1 LEINSMKLLII
12 FSILFVFL
20 LIPIQN
26 SFSELE
32 ISTNTQVYSP
42 EHTLQVYGTGLP
54 GENLILRLFAP
65 DESITKFDQIQTD
78 SDGNFNHQLLT
89 WPVPSS
95 GVPFGTY
102 TVEVL
107 STEQNGLSKK
117 IDIKFSS
124 TTELISVAIEK
135 QIDTIVFAPE
145 SGALHQSFR
154 VFIQTT
160 RDGLNIGNNPVTL
173 LGNSMIHLPDGSS
186 LSLKHYFKTLYAGV
200 YYFDFTPQQQGTH
213 IFQISV
219 FSDGVT
225 SKGFAATHVLS
236 QNLGGINKQIIK
248 LNSILDDT
256 SDELNT
262 LKSEIN
268 GFDKTLL
275 MASDKIDSSTG
286 SIAISVDSISEAS
299 SQLNSLLF
307 PIIASIGIIVAL
319 QITIIARRR

>member
-1 LEINSMKLLII
+1 MKLLII

>member
-1 LEINSMKLLII
+1 MKSIVL

-20 LIPIQN
+20 LFPIQD

-32 ISTNTQVYSP
+32 LSTNSKVYSP

-65 DESITKFDQIQTD
+65 DESITKFEQIQTN
-78 SDGNFNHQLLT
+78 SDGTFNHQLLT
-89 WPVPSS
+89 WPQPSS
-95 GVPFGTY
+95 SVPYGTY
-102 TVEVL
+102 VVEVL

-124 TTELISVAIEK
+124 TTELMSVAVER
-135 QIDTIVFAPE
+135 QIDTVVFAPE
-145 SGALHQSFR
+145 TGALDQSFR

-160 RDGLNIGNNPVTL
+160 RDGLNIGNDPISL

-186 LSLKHYFKTLYAGV
+186 LSLKNYFKTLYAGV
-200 YYFDFTPQQQGTH
+200 YYFDFTPNQEGTH
-213 IFQISV
+213 VFQISV
-219 FSDGVT
+219 FNEGVT

-248 LNSILDDT
+248 LNSILDET
-256 SDELNT
+256 SDELNI
-262 LKSEIN
+262 LKSEIS
-268 GFDKTLL
+268 GFDNTLL
-275 MASDKIDSSTG
+275 TASKKIDESTG
-286 SIAISVDSISEAS
+286 TIANSVESISEAS

-307 PIIASIGIIVAL
+307 PIIASIGLIVAL

>member
-1 LEINSMKLLII
+1 MKLLII

-124 TTELISVAIEK
+124 TTELISVAIER
-135 QIDTIVFAPE
+135 QIDTVVFAPE
-145 SGALHQSFR
+145 TGALNQSFR

-160 RDGLNIGNNPVTL
+160 RDGLNIGNDPITL

-186 LSLKHYFKTLYAGV
+186 MNLKNSFKTLYAGV
-200 YYFDFTPQQQGTH
+200 YYFDFTPRQQGTH
-213 IFQISV
+213 VFQISV
-219 FSDGVT
+219 FNEGVT

-236 QNLGGINKQIIK
+236 QDLGGINKQIIK
-248 LNSILDDT
+248 LNSILDET
-256 SDELNT
+256 SEELNT
-262 LKSEIN
+262 LKSEIS
-268 GFDKTLL
+268 GFDNTLL
-275 MASDKIDSSTG
+275 TASEKIDESTVT
-286 SIAISVDSISEAS
+286 ISDSVESISEAS

-307 PIIASIGIIVAL
+307 PIIASIGLIVAL

>member
-1 LEINSMKLLII
+1 MKLLLTL
-12 FSILFVFL
+12 SVVFVFL
-20 LIPIQN
+20 LIPIQD

-32 ISTNTQVYSP
+32 LSTNALVYSP

-65 DESITKFDQIQTD
+65 DESITKFDQVQTD
-78 SDGNFNHQLLT
+78 SDGNFNYQLLT
-89 WPVPSS
+89 WPVPSH

-117 IDIKFSS
+117 IDIEFSS
-124 TTELISVAIEK
+124 TTELISVAIER
-135 QIDTIVFAPE
+135 QIDTVVFAPD
-145 SGALHQSFR
+145 SGALDQSFR
-154 VFIQTT
+154 VFVQTT
-160 RDGLNIGNNPVTL
+160 RDGLNIGNDPAEL
-173 LGNSMIHLPDGSS
+173 FANSLIHLPDGSS
-186 LSLKHYFKTLYAGV
+186 LPLKNYFKTLYSGV
-200 YYFDFTPQQQGTH
+200 YYFDFTPNQQGTH
-213 IFQISV
+213 VFQISV

-236 QNLGGINKQIIK
+236 QDLGGINEQISK
-248 LNSILDDT
+248 LNSVLGVT
-256 SDELNT
+256 SNELEI
-262 LKSEIN
+262 LKSEIK
-268 GFDKTLL
+268 GFDETLL
-275 MASDKIDSSTG
+275 AASDKIDSSTG

-319 QITIIARRR
+319 QITIIARRK

>member
-1 LEINSMKLLII
+1 MKSIVL

-20 LIPIQN
+20 LFPIQD

-32 ISTNTQVYSP
+32 LSTNSKVYSP

-65 DESITKFDQIQTD
+65 DESITKFEQIQTN
-78 SDGNFNHQLLT
+78 SDGTFNHQLLT
-89 WPVPSS
+89 WPQPSS
-95 GVPFGTY
+95 SVPYGTY
-102 TVEVL
+102 VVEVL

-124 TTELISVAIEK
+124 TTELMSVAVER
-135 QIDTIVFAPE
+135 QIDTVVFAPE
-145 SGALHQSFR
+145 TGALDQSFR

-160 RDGLNIGNNPVTL
+160 RDGLNIGNDPVAL

-186 LSLKHYFKTLYAGV
+186 LSLKNYFKTLYAGV
-200 YYFDFTPQQQGTH
+200 YYFDFTPNQEGTH
-213 IFQISV
+213 VFQISV
-219 FSDGVT
+219 FNEGVT

-236 QNLGGINKQIIK
+236 QDLGGINKQIIK
-248 LNSILDDT
+248 LNLILDET

-262 LKSEIN
+262 LKSEIS
-268 GFDKTLL
+268 GFDNTLL
-275 MASDKIDSSTG
+275 TASEKIDESTVT
-286 SIAISVDSISEAS
+286 ISDSVESISEAS

-307 PIIASIGIIVAL
+307 PIIASIGLIVAL